1 MADVASTRS
10 DRRLFSPQK
19 VNKQPKRLNGLLY
32 REEMLPDP
40 GPIVDLIESF
50 RKSKA
55 MFAAVQMGVFEGNR
69 DLGLAGGRLL
79 DACCSLGLLQKEESG
94 GYRNTPIA
102 DEYLR
107 RESPRTLTGYIQYS
121 NLALYPM
128 WRQLEDAVKEGSNR
142 WQQVFGLSG
151 GPLFSHFFETE
162 EKKHD
167 FLMGMHGFGQISSA
181 TLVRAFDLSRFR
193 HAVDLGGA
201 TGHLVMA
208 AVEAYP
214 GLTATVFDLPPVVE
228 FAQQFTEGGKIGLIV
243 GDFFADP
250 LPPADLYCLGRILH
264 DWTEPKIRLLLNKIF
279 AALPPGGGLLI
290 AEKLLTPTNVSAH
303 MQSLNML
310 ICTEGRERSFAEYR
324 ALLLETGFSQVEGRI
339 SGKPVDVVLAVK

>member
-1 MADVASTRS
+1 
-10 DRRLFSPQK
+10 
-19 VNKQPKRLNGLLY
+19 
-32 REEMLPDP
+32 MLPDP

-50 RKSKA
+50 RKSKT

-69 DLGLAGGRLL
+69 DLGLEGARLL
-79 DACCSLGLLQKEESG
+79 DACVCLELLSKDASG
-94 GYRNTPIA
+94 QYQNTAAA

-142 WQQVFGLSG
+142 WHQVFGLSG

-181 TLVRAFDLSRFR
+181 TLVRAFDLSRFQ

-201 TGHLVMA
+201 TGHLVLA

-214 GLTATVFDLPPVVE
+214 GLRAEVFDLPAVVE
-228 FAQQFTEGGKIGLIV
+228 FAQQFTKGKIGLIA

-264 DWTEPKIRLLLNKIF
+264 DWTEAKILLLLGKIF
-279 AALPPGGGLLI
+279 AALPAGGGLLI

-310 ICTEGRERSFAEYR
+310 ICTEGRERTLAEYR
-324 ALLLETGFSQVEGRI
+324 ELLLGVGFSQVDGRI
-339 SGKPVDVVLAVK
+339 SGKPVDAILAVK

>member
-1 MADVASTRS
+1 
-10 DRRLFSPQK
+10 
-19 VNKQPKRLNGLLY
+19 
-32 REEMLPDP
+32 
-40 GPIVDLIESF
+40 
-50 RKSKA
+50 

-69 DLGLAGGRLL
+69 DLGAAGDRLL
-79 DACCSLGLLQKEESG
+79 EACVSLGLLAKDSSE
-94 GYRNTPIA
+94 YRNTPSA
-102 DEYLR
+102 DMYLR

-142 WQQVFGLSG
+142 WNQVFGLSG

-167 FLMGMHGFGQISSA
+167 FLMGMHGFGQISSSL
-181 TLVRAFDLSRFR
+181 LVRAFDLSHFR

-201 TGHLVMA
+201 TGHLVLA

-214 GLTATVFDLPPVVE
+214 GMTADVFDLPPVVE
-228 FAQQFTEGGKIGLIV
+228 FARQFTKGGKIGLIA

-250 LPPADLYCLGRILH
+250 LPAADLYCLGRILH
-264 DWTEPKIRLLLNKIF
+264 DWTEVKIRKLLGKIYE
-279 AALPPGGGLLI
+279 ALPVGGGLLI

-324 ALLLETGFSQVEGRI
+324 ELLLDVGFSTVDGRI
-339 SGKPVDVVLAVK
+339 SGRPVDTVLAVK

>member
-1 MADVASTRS
+1 
-10 DRRLFSPQK
+10 
-19 VNKQPKRLNGLLY
+19 
-32 REEMLPDP
+32 MLPDP

-50 RKSKA
+50 RKSKT

-69 DLGLAGGRLL
+69 DLGAEGERLL
-79 DACCSLGLLQKEESG
+79 DACVCLGLLSKDSAAG
-94 GYRNTPIA
+94 TYRNTPMA

-128 WRQLEDAVKEGSNR
+128 WQRLEDAVREGSNR

-151 GPLFSHFFETE
+151 GALFSHFFETE

-201 TGHLVMA
+201 TGHLVLA

-214 GLTATVFDLPPVVE
+214 GMRADVFDLPPVVE
-228 FAQQFTEGGKIGLIV
+228 FAQRFTKGKIGLIA

-264 DWTEPKIRLLLNKIF
+264 DWTEAKIRLLLGKIV
-279 AALPPGGGLLI
+279 AALPAGGGLLI
-290 AEKLLTPTNVSAH
+290 AEKLLTPVNVSAH

-310 ICTEGRERSFAEYR
+310 ICTEGRERTFAQYQE
-324 ALLLETGFSQVEGRI
+324 LLLEAGFSKVEGRI
-339 SGKPVDVVLAVK
+339 SGKPVDVILAVK

>member
-1 MADVASTRS
+1 
-10 DRRLFSPQK
+10 
-19 VNKQPKRLNGLLY
+19 
-32 REEMLPDP
+32 MLPDP

-69 DLGLAGGRLL
+69 DLGVEGTRLL
-79 DACCSLGLLQKEESG
+79 DACVCLGLLSKDADGQ
-94 GYRNTPIA
+94 YQNTPAA

-201 TGHLVMA
+201 TGHLVLA

-214 GLTATVFDLPPVVE
+214 GMCAEVFDLPAVVE
-228 FAQQFTEGGKIGLIV
+228 FAKQFTRGKIGLIA

-264 DWTEPKIRLLLNKIF
+264 DWTEAKIRLLLGKIF
-279 AALPPGGGLLI
+279 AALPDGGGLLI

-310 ICTEGRERSFAEYR
+310 ICTEGRERTFGEYR
-324 ALLLETGFSQVEGRI
+324 ELLLGIGFSRVEGRI
-339 SGKPVDVVLAVK
+339 SGKPVDAVLAMKSR

>member
-1 MADVASTRS
+1 
-10 DRRLFSPQK
+10 
-19 VNKQPKRLNGLLY
+19 
-32 REEMLPDP
+32 MLPDSA
-40 GPIVDLIESF
+40 PIVDLIESF

-69 DLGLAGGRLL
+69 DLGAAGGRLL
-79 DACCSLGLLQKEESG
+79 DACAALGLLEKDGS
-94 GYRNTPIA
+94 GYRNTPMA

-128 WRQLEDAVKEGSNR
+128 WRQLEDAIKEGSNR
-142 WQQVFGLSG
+142 WNQVFGLSG

-181 TLVRAFDLSRFR
+181 LLVRAFDLSRFH

-201 TGHLVMA
+201 TGHLVLA

-214 GLTATVFDLPPVVE
+214 GLRGEVFDLPPVVE
-228 FAQQFTEGGKIGLIV
+228 FAQRFTKGGMIGLIA

-264 DWTEPKIRLLLNKIF
+264 DWTEVKIRKLLAKIF
-279 AALPPGGGLLI
+279 ESLPPGGGLLI
-290 AEKLLTPTNVSAH
+290 AEKLLTPSNVSAH

-310 ICTEGRERSFAEYR
+310 ICTEGRERSFGEYED
-324 ALLLETGFSQVEGRI
+324 LLREIGFAQVDGRI
-339 SGKPVDVVLAVK
+339 SGKPVDAVLAIK